1 MTSMNWGGW
10 LCQAAKPCPHCDG
23 PHGASFCLKADFEAI
38 ERRAQTFRERAAA
51 HSLAS
56 AVCRAAQR
64 FQNGVTD
71 LDVAIVF
78 YAIEADGMMPRRLRS
93 GRWVSGPHGRIPT
106 RHDLSAVVNEMI
118 RTGLLRHVVECDEDY
133 LVPALVHLLD
143 GSRSACLFT
152 GEDLGPMRSRLVS
165 DLTLVDCLECE
176 AAVARGGP
184 RGL

>member
-1 MTSMNWGGW
+1 M
-10 LCQAAKPCPHCDG
+10 
-23 PHGASFCLKADFEAI
+23 
-38 ERRAQTFRERAAA
+38 
-51 HSLAS
+51 
-56 AVCRAAQR
+56 CRAAQR
-64 FQNGVTD
+64 FQNGVTN

-118 RTGLLRHVVECDEDY
+118 RTGLLRHVVERDEDY
-133 LVPALVHLLD
+133 LVPALVHLMD
-143 GSRSACLFT
+143 GSRRSACLFT
-152 GEDLGPMRSRLVS
+152 GEDLGPMRSRLIS